1 MASPSSDPRS
11 GVGNRPRAAPVWR
24 VERIYTDG
32 RHELV
37 TLAGEPWE
45 GTEAQARRRAAVMQA
60 EEPDVTLAPLQT

>member
-1 MASPSSDPRS
+1 MATPTSDPS
-11 GVGNRPRAAPVWR
+11 PGAGNPPPAAPVWR

-60 EEPDVTLAPLQT
+60 EEPDVTVAPLQT